1 MKNASK
7 WEIAERIARK
17 LNKLLERDDFYRRY
31 IEPEDILAKRDS
43 KADLLFYYDKMC
55 VRRNENG
62 EVY

>member
-1 MKNASK
+1 MEHASK

-31 IEPEDILAKRDS
+31 IEPEDILTKRDS
-43 KADLLFYYDKMC
+43 KSDLLFYYDKMC